1 MAILKP
7 NAAPI
12 AVEPGIVTLY
22 WRSPP
27 LLIAVGLS
35 GIVGLFVSAAAVL
48 EVFPVDSTA
57 IVVAITA
64 ACFAP
69 MALVVGFEFIVH
81 RSRAAVL
88 ESRSPGAVS
97 WAGTPAE
104 SLSAIFRE
112 INEGASFA
120 LPLKVI
126 VLLEADELSLWQM
139 RRGWLT
145 QCLRVER
152 ASVAGVRKAR
162 VTAIEGDE
170 DHLFIAVT
178 GDPPVELEIQPTI
191 PGSVN
196 RRLLTFDSTE
206 SARVL
211 TRKWLSGR

>member
-22 WRSPP
+22 RRSPR
-27 LLIAVGLS
+27 LLIAVGIG
-35 GIVGLFVSAAAVL
+35 GIAGLFVSVAAVL
-48 EVFPVDSTA
+48 EMFPVDSTA

-64 ACFAP
+64 ACCAP
-69 MALVVGFEFIVH
+69 MALVVGFEFTVH
-81 RSRAAVL
+81 RSRAIVL

-104 SLSAIFRE
+104 SLSIIFRE
-112 INEGASFA
+112 INEGKSFA

-126 VLLEADELSLWQM
+126 VLLEADELSMWQM

-152 ASVAGVRKAR
+152 ASVLAVRKAR
-162 VTAIEGDE
+162 VSAIDGDE

-178 GDPPVELEIQPTI
+178 GDPGVELEIQPTI

-196 RRLLTFDSTE
+196 RKLLTFDSTE

-211 TRKWLSGR
+211 SQKWLAGR